1 MRRIFARKTVL
12 DNKTNEKSITT
23 DLNKL
28 QQERELAKVELNL
41 IKSRIKNVEIEF
53 ARTTA
58 NLEKTKS
65 DFELVLTQQMLKRKE
80 TLQLEKEHKFI
91 LTELALHVKSKQ
103 KLVEKLPPKVPSD
116 LYKLI
121 KKAILEMREEQ
132 IDKENNVGEH
142 PGTAIQERTYQKL
155 QRRQSQN
162 SEEQFLYF

>member
-1 MRRIFARKTVL
+1 
-12 DNKTNEKSITT
+12 
-23 DLNKL
+23 
-28 QQERELAKVELNL
+28 
-41 IKSRIKNVEIEF
+41 
-53 ARTTA
+53 
-58 NLEKTKS
+58 
-65 DFELVLTQQMLKRKE
+65 MLKRKE

-142 PGTAIQERTYQKL
+142 PGTVIQERTYQKL

>member
-28 QQERELAKVELNL
+28 QQERELAKAELNQL
-41 IKSRIKNVEIEF
+41 KSRIKNVELEF

-103 KLVEKLPPKVPSD
+103 KLVEKLPP
-116 LYKLI
+116 
-121 KKAILEMREEQ
+121 
-132 IDKENNVGEH
+132 
-142 PGTAIQERTYQKL
+142 
-155 QRRQSQN
+155 
-162 SEEQFLYF
+162 